1 MESLDDLQSLLR
13 LKAGDIG
20 GLEALVEAH
29 QVRAVRT
36 AYLITH
42 DRGLAEEVVQT
53 AFLRV
58 YRSIDRFDMRR
69 PFQPYFMRIVVNA
82 AVQAAQRDS
91 RLVTLDTAEDWNS
104 LLHAPVS
111 DPQDQA
117 EADELRENVRQA
129 LLALTP
135 EQRAA
140 VVLRYYLNLSESE
153 MSAWLGAPEGT
164 IKWRLH
170 AARKHLRVLLDRVVK
185 EG

>member
-1 MESLDDLQSLLR
+1 MTDLQSILR

-29 QVRAVRT
+29 QVKAVRT

-42 DRGLAEEVVQT
+42 DRGLAEEVVQA
-53 AFLRV
+53 AFLRL
-58 YRSIDRFDMRR
+58 YKTIDRFDVRR
-69 PFQPYFMRIVVNA
+69 PFAPYFLRIVVNA
-82 AVQAAQRDS
+82 AIQKAHRDS
-91 RLVTLDTAEDWNS
+91 RMVTLDTGDDWNA
-104 LLHAPVS
+104 LLHSPVS

-117 EADELRENVRQA
+117 EADELRETVRHA
-129 LLALTP
+129 LMALTP

-153 MSAWLGAPEGT
+153 MSAWLNAPEGT

-170 AARKHLRVLLDRVVK
+170 AARKHLRVLLDRMVK
-185 EG
+185 EGQS